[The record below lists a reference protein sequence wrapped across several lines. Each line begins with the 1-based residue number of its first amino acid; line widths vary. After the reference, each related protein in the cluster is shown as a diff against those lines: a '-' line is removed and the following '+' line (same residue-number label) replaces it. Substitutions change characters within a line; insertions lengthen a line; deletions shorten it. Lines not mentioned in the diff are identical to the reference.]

1 MSVTVYRGMLAIEG
15 ALRRGW
21 VEVRDG
27 RIAAVESGRKK
38 PPRDADRVVDAA
50 FVTAGLVDL
59 QVNGAFG
66 LAVESGAAAVNGIAA
81 RLTSTGVAS
90 WLPTLVSSPP
100 DVYRA
105 AIAGFRQV
113 AAAGV
118 GARALG
124 LHLEGPFLSPA
135 RAGAHERAAIAGADA
150 RLLDELIASG
160 ALRLMTLAPELDG
173 AGERIRRLVAG
184 GVTVSVGHTDAT
196 YEDVVRAA
204 DAGATMV
211 THLFNAMSPFQHRA
225 PGAVGAALDDDRL
238 TVGLILDEVHCHAA
252 AARLA
257 LKAKGASRIAL
268 VTDAMAGAGVGPG
281 RYTLGG
287 KTVIVDDRSARLEDG
302 TLAGSILTLDAAVR
316 NAMRVLGVDFAT
328 AVSMASEVPAR
339 LLRLPGKGVLAPGAD
354 AELTLWSEDHRVVDV
369 VLETPR
375 VGRE

>member
-1 MSVTVYRGMLAIEG
+1 MSVTVYRGMLAIGG